1 MNKLLLATPA
11 EPKLLESF
19 LNESNEFVKKIT
31 LVSVDYP
38 TIEVFNGGYVQKNKA
53 TQSVFNKKQD
63 QAVMF
68 DVVGLIIDIDTKESS
83 SYSKSKMLNNT
94 EGKQNLGKKIFI
106 IANEVMFISHEKQ
119 KLISINGNFDVLP
132 SELISKVYT
141 NFSDLKSADLNEL
154 EDLLE
159 LSRDETAI
167 KAFYKLGNY
176 FTAKKYEINNNIFSL
191 IEHQDQSELV
201 AKKVILK
208 KMVAWEIR
216 K

>member
-1 MNKLLLATPA
+1 MNKLLLATPT
-11 EPKLLESF
+11 EPKLLEQF
-19 LNESNEFVKKIT
+19 LNESNESVKKIT

-38 TIEVFNGGYVQKNKA
+38 TIEVSNGGYVQKDKA
-53 TQSVFNKKQD
+53 AQSVFNKKQD
-63 QAVMF
+63 QAAMF
-68 DVVGLIIDIDTKESS
+68 DVVGLIIDIDTKESNS
-83 SYSKSKMLNNT
+83 NSKKLNNT
-94 EGKQNLGKKIFI
+94 EKKDNYSLGKKIFI

-191 IEHQDQSELV
+191 IEHQDQAELV